1 MLLLAVGGKFLI
13 LSLLF
18 LIDLVFHFS
27 DSVLNQLEVENSLFG
42 IMEWWQIG
50 LVAKNPLVN
59 MFFLPEK
66 PT

>member
-13 LSLLF
+13 LSLSF

-42 IMEWWQIG
+42 IVG
-50 LVAKNPLVN
+50 
-59 MFFLPEK
+59 
-66 PT
+66 